1 MVEAKEVG
9 NYGKNKI
16 ESIKTESYFKPVL
29 NGKEL
34 NMIAETHDIAILLG
48 LERKYC
54 GINSQFTRFA
64 CRMLCIKSAW
74 SE

>member
-1 MVEAKEVG
+1 MVEVKEIG

-16 ESIKTESYFKPVL
+16 DSIKTESYFKPVV

-34 NMIAETHDIAILLG
+34 NMIAESYDIAILLG

-54 GINSQFTRFA
+54 GLNSQFTKFA
-64 CRMLCIKSAW
+64 CRMLGITSAW